1 MSDEF
6 FIESFGYGGL
16 CFMALIWLLTC
27 LLEQT
32 KIDVVGRARIINFAR
47 GLDGNVGKRAHACA
61 III

>member
-1 MSDEF
+1 
-6 FIESFGYGGL
+6 
-16 CFMALIWLLTC
+16 MALIWLLTC

-47 GLDGNVGKRAHACA
+47 GLDSNVGKRGHACA